1 METVAR
7 RGAVDYAAHMTVV
20 PTAPV
25 AHRQAI
31 DLARF
36 IASFGVVVAH
46 VFAMENDWVG
56 NLSLGLF
63 LILTAFLAVQ
73 SMLRSGRYPFVARA
87 RKLVLP
93 WLFWSLMF
101 RVVML
106 KVSDDPGK
114 WQLLTDP
121 WSLLVGSSVHLW
133 FLPFVML
140 AMALVEPAGRMIRT
154 PRALAAALV
163 GLVAVS
169 VPLFWA
175 LKVSGLPEPLP
186 QWLFGVPVYC
196 LGLLLGLGHHL
207 QRPRWPM
214 LAAMAM
220 SVIAYVLSDGAA
232 WAFTVVAAVL
242 AFEAFWRLPLR
253 GRWLPFLGQVAFGIY
268 LVHPFFLLVVYKLFG
283 AGVDR
288 VLAAGLTFVMSWV
301 AVLLLRRIPFFVRLT

>member
-1 METVAR
+1 MTQP
-7 RGAVDYAAHMTVV
+7 AA
-20 PTAPV
+20 P
-25 AHRQAI
+25 HRQAI

-46 VFAMENDWVG
+46 AFAMENDWVG

-73 SMLRSGRYPFVARA
+73 SALRTGRYPFGTRA
-87 RKLVLP
+87 KKLVLP
-93 WLFWSLMF
+93 WLFWSAVF

-114 WQLLTDP
+114 WQLLSDP
-121 WSLLVGSSVHLW
+121 YSLLVGSSVHLW

-140 AMALVEPAGRMIRT
+140 AMVLVEPAARVIRS
-154 PRALAAALV
+154 PRALAVALV
-163 GLVAVS
+163 GLVALS

-175 LKVSGLPEPLP
+175 LGLPGLPVPAP
-186 QWLFGVPVYC
+186 QWLFALPVYA
-196 LGLLLGLGHHL
+196 LGLLLGLAHHL
-207 QRPRWPM
+207 GRPGWAM
-214 LAAMAM
+214 LAATVL
-220 SVIAYVLSDGAA
+220 SVLAFGLSDGAK
-232 WAFTVVAAVL
+232 WSFTIVVAVL
-242 AFEAFWRLPLR
+242 TFEAFWRMPLR
-253 GRWLPFLGQVAFGIY
+253 GRWLPFLGQAAFGIY

-288 VLAAGLTFVMSWV
+288 ALAAVLTFAMSWV